1 MATMHWGMR
10 RPWIG
15 AALTAVL
22 AIGCTGGGPAAS
34 TGAPTVGRGPSAPAS
49 ASLAAP
55 PEQTSVLVSPE
66 AASASPSAPAPLAS
80 DIAYAVHQ
88 RQQFGLRSDVAWVEK
103 VAADPTARVVML
115 DIPLLPEEEQWLDA
129 RQAAFDQVVAAV
141 QAYVTT
147 VVPDQFGGLYLDQPG
162 GNVVALFTADPER
175 HRQAILDRLGKAA
188 PLVTRQVTYT
198 EAALRALQDR
208 VTSDIDWLRGI
219 KAAAMSIGVD
229 VVANHTFLELSSA
242 NPDAP
247 ALALAHYGV
256 PADELAVTEDGTG
269 AALLPRG
276 TIDLTVTVTGGGA
289 VPTGGWDL
297 DFVGDGPGS
306 CGEMVGYAITPG
318 SVVQIPCQIGG
329 WTVRLLD
336 GNRAV
341 VASGHVTVVADKHVK
356 LEIAVK

>member
-15 AALTAVL
+15 AALTAAL

-34 TGAPTVGRGPSAPAS
+34 TGAPAMGPAS
-49 ASLAAP
+49 AAPLAAP
-55 PEQTSVLVSPE
+55 SEQTSPLVSPE
-66 AASASPSAPAPLAS
+66 AASASPSAPAPLPS

-115 DIPLLPEEEQWLDA
+115 DIPLLPEEERWLDA
-129 RQAAFDQVVAAV
+129 RQAAFDQVAAAV

-162 GNVVALFTADPER
+162 GHVVALFTEDPER

-276 TIDLTVTVTGGGA
+276 TIDLTVAVTDGGA

-297 DFVGDGPGS
+297 DFAGDGPGS

-318 SVVQIPCQIGG
+318 SVVQIPCQVGG
-329 WTVRLLD
+329 WTVKVLD
-336 GNRAV
+336 ENRVV
-341 VASGHVTVVADKHVK
+341 VASGHVTVVADEHVK